1 MRTGATFRIA
11 MWATAG
17 FLVAVG
23 WGIYFATKDKG
34 IPIEPIVYDLARLT
48 QPAAALLLYLNPR
61 STLGLRT
68 VVLENAAVYA
78 LMGFIVEAIRRPVQT
93 LN

>member
-1 MRTGATFRIA
+1 

-61 STLGLRT
+61 STLGLTT
-68 VVLENAAVYA
+68 VVLENAAMYA
-78 LMGFIVEAIRRPVQT
+78 LVGFIVEAIRRPLQT
-93 LN
+93 SN

>member
-1 MRTGATFRIA
+1 MRGGAIFRIA

-34 IPIEPIVYDLARLT
+34 ISIEPIVYDLARLT
-48 QPAAALLLYLNPR
+48 QPAAALVLYLNPR
-61 STLGLRT
+61 STLGLTT
-68 VVLENAAVYA
+68 VVLGNAAMYA
-78 LMGFIVEAIRRPVQT
+78 LVGFIVEAIRRPLQT
-93 LN
+93 SN